1 MDICNFLFYQV
12 IMSLK
17 YHHAYDVL
25 KFVYNETDSCALV
38 CVKSVSGG
46 SMRSVGSLMAVKFNG
61 DCAGYISNG
70 CIDADIVYQS
80 KSAISENK
88 IRTIKY
94 GKHSEY
100 KDIKLPCGGSIE
112 LIIIPN
118 PNRKILGEAIEALKS
133 RKEFILKLNGY
144 KHKYSPKLQLKL
156 FGRDEALYS
165 LASLALEVGFEVHI
179 YSQDQSITDELK
191 FSSFTHLSNP
201 ENPVITIDDNWTAV
215 VLLFHDHD
223 WEINI
228 LKQVAAGDA
237 FYIGAMG
244 SVKTHK
250 LRLENLS
257 SVGVSLSDI
266 SKIKGPIGL
275 IPSMRDTNFLA
286 LSTLAE
292 VVKVAKDKNLL

>member
-1 MDICNFLFYQV
+1 M
-12 IMSLK
+12 
-17 YHHAYDVL
+17 
-25 KFVYNETDSCALV
+25 
-38 CVKSVSGG
+38 
-46 SMRSVGSLMAVKFNG
+46 
-61 DCAGYISNG
+61 
-70 CIDADIVYQS
+70 
-80 KSAISENK
+80 
-88 IRTIKY
+88 
-94 GKHSEY
+94 
-100 KDIKLPCGGSIE
+100 
-112 LIIIPN
+112 
-118 PNRKILGEAIEALKS
+118 KS

-244 SVKTHK
+244 SVKTHQV
-250 LRLENLS
+250 RLSKNLS
-257 SVGVSLSDI
+257 SAGVSLSDI
-266 SKIKGPIGL
+266 SKIRGPIGL
-275 IPSMRDTNFLA
+275 IPSMRDTNLLA

-292 VVKVAKDKNLL
+292 IVKVAKDKNLL